1 VKRGAVMAV
10 IALCF
15 LLAACPAVDTVFSI
29 IDVAIQA
36 TANIEIAVG
45 NISPGDAAALTVI
58 VNDASTGLSQL
69 ETLYN
74 TYEESCQQSGCNAS
88 YLTEAQEWAQT
99 VQATINGDLN
109 ALHIKN
115 AATVQQVT
123 AWVALVDDAIAAVVQ
138 LVPAVQVETQ
148 QPAVAV
154 KPTGIATA
162 SSLKTRWDNQ
172 ICHGAAKCKAL
183 VQVNKI
189 RKATIATSPA
199 NPASEAFVPAQQTPN
214 ASKPVKL
221 ASVTPPPIPGMCAQ
235 RCTWNAGAP
244 AANQCWSYMGTAP
257 AGTQGEVIGYSTQTG
272 CYIWTYDGSQP

>member
-1 VKRGAVMAV
+1 MAV

-45 NISPGDAAALTVI
+45 NVSPGDAAALTVI

-74 TYEESCQQSGCNAS
+74 TYEESCQQSGCNAN

-138 LVPAVQVETQ
+138 LVPVVQVETQ
-148 QPAVAV
+148 QPAVVV

-172 ICHGAAKCKAL
+172 VCHGADKCRAL
-183 VQVNKI
+183 VKVNKI
-189 RKATIATSPA
+189 RKAQPAKKAEVMPLGADKPTSIVSTGVHRA
-199 NPASEAFVPAQQTPN
+199 VTSASI
-214 ASKPVKL
+214 
-221 ASVTPPPIPGMCAQ
+221 TPPSAPGVCAN
-235 RCTWNAGAP
+235 RCTWNGGAP
-244 AANQCWSYMGTAP
+244 AANQCWPYMGTAA
-257 AGTQGEVIGYSTQTG
+257 AGTQGEVVGYSTQTG